1 MADLPAS
8 DQARDP
14 GPQAQPTRTV
24 GSPGTA
30 VYSGYVQVQESQA
43 DLQGLNRYKTFSNAL
58 ANTSI
63 VAAGVRYFLNLVSR
77 PLWKLDPTDHPE
89 SERLTEIAY
98 TFMYGSDAG
107 RTSWQRVVRRAAM
120 YRFYGFSVQEITA
133 RRDPKGHVGVDDVAV
148 RPQSTIER
156 WDVDQQGRV
165 FGMWQRRPHD
175 GKELYLPRWKTVYLV
190 DDSVSDSP
198 EGMGLF
204 RHIAESVRRL
214 KRYEQLEGWGYE
226 TDLRGIPVAR
236 APLAELQEMVDSG
249 AITAAQRDAQLAGL
263 RAFLAGHIRTNS
275 LSLLLDSMTFEDRE
289 SRRPSAAHKWGLEL
303 LRSDANSHAEVLR
316 AIERLNREIAR
327 VLGVEQLLLGDGA
340 AGSFALAKEKN
351 HNFAVVIDSTL
362 EELREAFQRDFL
374 SLLWNLNGWPIE
386 AMPEMKTDRLQ
397 YRNIQDVVDALQ
409 KMAQAGAVLAPDDPA
424 ISEVRD
430 LLGLSRPIT
439 VLSPL
444 EEQREMA
451 EDAAEAAAATAEAAA
466 EVSSDPAAAAAKTA
480 TEET

>member
-1 MADLPAS
+1 MAEQSNIDL
-8 DQARDP
+8 ARDP
-14 GPQAQPTRTV
+14 GPQASPAKTV
-24 GSPGTA
+24 GTPGTA
-30 VYSGYVQVQESQA
+30 VYAGYVQVQESQA

-77 PLWKLDPTDHPE
+77 PLWKLEPTKHPD
-89 SERLTEIAY
+89 SARLTEIAY
-98 TFMYGSDAG
+98 TFMYGARAG

-133 RRDPKGHVGVDDVAV
+133 KKDPSGHIGVDDVAV

-165 FGMWQRRPHD
+165 YGIWQRSPHD
-175 GKELYLPRWKTVYLV
+175 GRELYIPRWKTVYLV

-236 APLAELQEMVDSG
+236 APLAELQELVNAGTIS
-249 AITAAQRDAQLAGL
+249 ATERDAQLAGL
-263 RAFLAGHIRTNS
+263 RAFLAGHIRTSN
-275 LSLLLDSMTFEDRE
+275 LSLLLDSITYEDRE
-289 SRRPSAAHKWGLEL
+289 SRRPSAASKWNLEL

-374 SLLWNLNGWPIE
+374 GLLWQLNGWPIE

-424 ISEVRD
+424 INEVRD

-444 EEQREMA
+444 EQERELA
-451 EDAAEAAAATAEAAA
+451 EEAAEAAAEAAATAEPAAA
-466 EVSSDPAAAAAKTA
+466 VSSDPEPDPDK
-480 TEET
+480 ET